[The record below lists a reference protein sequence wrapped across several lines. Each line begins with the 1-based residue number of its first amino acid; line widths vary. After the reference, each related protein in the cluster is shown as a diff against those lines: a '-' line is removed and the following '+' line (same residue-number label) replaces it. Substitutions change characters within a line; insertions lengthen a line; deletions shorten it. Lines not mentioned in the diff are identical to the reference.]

1 MASPG
6 LPDELQVRHVCR
18 RASRLCRRRLL
29 LKDEER
35 KCPKCGSTDVRKK
48 YTSFLGNGGSG
59 AENRCAP
66 SGGSGFG

>member
-1 MASPG
+1 MA
-6 LPDELQVRHVCR
+6 LYDFVCND
-18 RASRLCRRRLL
+18 CGHCYEIYVQGF

-35 KCPKCGSTDVRKK
+35 KCPKCGSTDVRQK
-48 YTSFLGNGGSG
+48 YTSFLGNVSSG